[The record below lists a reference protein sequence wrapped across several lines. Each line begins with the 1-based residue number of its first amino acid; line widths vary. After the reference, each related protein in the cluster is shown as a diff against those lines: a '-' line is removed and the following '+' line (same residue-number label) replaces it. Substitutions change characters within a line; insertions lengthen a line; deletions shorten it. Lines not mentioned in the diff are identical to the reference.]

1 MDSPSSGLLS
11 RHGIGPIMTI
21 KFAADPMIV
30 PLDRR
35 KIPRDTIKS
44 LADARESSIQV
55 AEKIVKT
62 QDA

>member
-1 MDSPSSGLLS
+1 MLLLLPGFSPAKAQGQ
-11 RHGIGPIMTI
+11 IKAI

-44 LADARESSIQV
+44 LADARESSIQSH
-55 AEKIVKT
+55 
-62 QDA
+62 